1 MTHAPERE
9 DIKCPIA
16 GGAPDCIKKTQIR
29 NLRQEFLNSL
39 SFLLSMLFRFL
50 IVDESDSDGLRQ
62 VMRHNNIIPR
72 HWIWTIP
79 HPGYFQAGAFGVKS
93 KVCPYVYYKSLKENF
108 SLFCEK
114 SC

>member
-39 SFLLSMLFRFL
+39 SFLLSMLFRFFN
-50 IVDESDSDGLRQ
+50 SRRY
-62 VMRHNNIIPR
+62 M
-72 HWIWTIP
+72 
-79 HPGYFQAGAFGVKS
+79 
-93 KVCPYVYYKSLKENF
+93 CYVYAPFRRSDRVKVRR
-108 SLFCEK
+108 
-114 SC
+114 

>member
-1 MTHAPERE
+1 MTYAPERE

-50 IVDESDSDGLRQ
+50 IVD
-62 VMRHNNIIPR
+62 VMCVMSVAPA
-72 HWIWTIP
+72 P
-79 HPGYFQAGAFGVKS
+79 VGPGKS
-93 KVCPYVYYKSLKENF
+93 PTLTASAKS
-108 SLFCEK
+108 
-114 SC
+114 